1 MSMAAGLPGLDR
13 LDMHG
18 PHGCEAYLL
27 TTEEIAVKAFLVLA
41 GIGAFLFIMFATCRV
56 HRPEHFFP
64 SIVNAS
70 LIFGWLLGPLAIL
83 WTNAVRFGVMLVPS
97 TATGSELHHTYNE
110 VPRFLLE

>member
-41 GIGAFLFIMFATCRV
+41 GIGALGLRTTTRV
-56 HRPEHFFP
+56 LLW
-64 SIVNAS
+64 SNLS
-70 LIFGWLLGPLAIL
+70 L
-83 WTNAVRFGVMLVPS
+83 
-97 TATGSELHHTYNE
+97 
-110 VPRFLLE
+110 